1 MLFNVLLMIIT
12 VAVAQSRTHE
22 QPGPFRM
29 IETLVTVLF
38 HPFPAVYCHDEE

>member
-1 MLFNVLLMIIT
+1 MIIT

-22 QPGPFRM
+22 HKPGPFRM